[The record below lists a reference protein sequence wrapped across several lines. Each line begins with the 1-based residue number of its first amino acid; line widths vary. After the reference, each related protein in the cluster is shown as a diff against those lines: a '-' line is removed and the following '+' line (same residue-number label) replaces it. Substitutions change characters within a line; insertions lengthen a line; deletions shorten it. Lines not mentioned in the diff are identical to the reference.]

1 VRYVRL
7 AATLIAA
14 AALSACGGGGSHSS
28 AVPAAGGGSAG
39 AGLFGSRNAAPAPGA
54 VAASLSITIP
64 RPPHT
69 SSTKRHAAYVSPA
82 TQGIAVEAIQNSQ
95 VSGYQFYALGEGPN
109 CVLNGQQTAY
119 VCTGL
124 SVSAPPGSTQ
134 ILVGTYDSAAVGEGG
149 TPTGNLL
156 AASQQTY
163 TIQAGRTNNL
173 TVTLLPV
180 AAGVQASNPPPRCPI
195 FNSGGVNL
203 TTSYYAYDADND
215 DLSGM
220 TLFNTIS
227 FTNDTND
234 GNYTLSPAAISS
246 GSGTLNYT
254 YTGTD
259 PYPGIFTITTSIG
272 TDGGSNEYVGIVPS
286 IPVATPGPHYIY
298 VADSANNDILGYDLC
313 FSGGGDPTPNV
324 YTLPAGTNPTEVK
337 FDRNSSAVDPR
348 LFVLSSAANNQLVW
362 LDVSSTPG
370 TVVQQPTFGGT
381 PHEAADDA
389 AGKLFVS
396 IGGTTLKSW
405 TVNEGAGTLTPAAS
419 NTTLPNPPRG
429 FKLEGSGDD
438 LLLGTTGGTIY
449 AVNPSTLA
457 IDGSVATGGTPVK
470 LTGPDGPAPDCALAI
485 DTTLG
490 YTYAMT
496 IRPTPETSPVHFNTI
511 ETAATPVTATFF
523 PPATP
528 GSGNLGIGG
537 STAIIITNGGGAQ
550 LGTCNGT
557 AETWTS
563 GALWSTFMSNPVA
576 VVPSEYASNS
586 VDTLIYVVGSD
597 NGQPSLQAF
606 ASTYDHDLGSIQL
619 PGGANPTSV
628 TAGP

>member
-1 VRYVRL
+1 MI
-7 AATLIAA
+7 AARITMAAIAA
-14 AALSACGGGGSHSS
+14 AFLSACGGGGSHSS
-28 AVPAAGGGSAG
+28 AVPATTGGSAG
-39 AGLFGSRNAAPAPGA
+39 TGLFGSRNAAPAPGA
-54 VAASLSITIP
+54 VSATLSITIP
-64 RPPHT
+64 RPPQT
-69 SSTKRHAAYVSPA
+69 SSKKRHAAYVSPY
-82 TQGIAVEAIQNSQ
+82 TMGIAVEAIQNSQ
-95 VSGYQFYALGEGPN
+95 VSGYQFYGLGNGPN

-119 VCTGL
+119 FCSGI

-134 ILVGTYDSAAVGEGG
+134 IVVGTYDSSVAGESG
-149 TPTGNLL
+149 PEGNLL

-173 TVTLLPV
+173 TVTLLPI
-180 AAGVQASNPPPRCPI
+180 AANLQAANPPPRCPI
-195 FNSGGVNL
+195 FNGGGVNL
-203 TTSYYAYDADND
+203 TTTYVAYDADGD
-215 DLSGM
+215 DLSGL

-227 FTNDTND
+227 FTNDTDD
-234 GNYTLSPAAISS
+234 GNYTLSPTAITS

-259 PYPGIFTITTSIG
+259 PYPGIFTITTSLG

-298 VADSANNDILGYDLC
+298 VADAANNDILGYDLC
-313 FSGGGDPTPNV
+313 FNGGGDPTPNV
-324 YTLPAGTNPTEVK
+324 YTLPAGTNPQEVK
-337 FDRNSSAVDPR
+337 FDRNSSAGDPR
-348 LFVLSSAANNQLVW
+348 LFVVSDPTHDELVW

-370 TVVQQPTFGGT
+370 SVVQVISFGGT

-389 AGKLFVS
+389 ANHLFVS
-396 IGGTTLKSW
+396 IGNTTMKSW
-405 TVNEGAGTLTPAAS
+405 TISEGAQTLTAAAT
-419 NTTLPNPPRG
+419 NATLTDPRG

-438 LLLGTTGGTIY
+438 LLLGTSNGTIY
-449 AVNPSTLA
+449 SVNPTTLA
-457 IDGSVATGGTPVK
+457 VDGSVVTGGTPSK
-470 LTGPDGPAPDCALAI
+470 LTGPDGPTPDCALAI

-496 IRPTPETSPVHFNTI
+496 VHATPQTAPVRFNTI
-511 ETAATPVTATFF
+511 ETAAPPVTATFF
-523 PPATP
+523 PPGTP
-528 GSGNLGIGG
+528 GSGNYGIGG

-557 AETWTS
+557 AETWTPT
-563 GALWSTFMSNPVA
+563 AFWSTFMSNPVA

-586 VDTLIYVVGSD
+586 VDTLIYVVGND

-606 ASTYDHDLGSIQL
+606 ASTYDHDLGSVQL